1 MTPEEA
7 IRELRDHANLVLVGK
22 NPKLKKAMSMGIEAI
37 ERLARLIKLEI
48 VAPVAPYAKDLAE
61 QRNERKGR

>member
-7 IRELRDHANLVLVGK
+7 IRELRDHADLVLVDK

-37 ERLARLIKLEI
+37 ERLAKLIKLGI
-48 VAPVAPYAKDLAE
+48 IAPTAPVVTE
-61 QRNERKGR
+61 

>member
-7 IRELRDHANLVLVGK
+7 IKELRDHADLVLVDK

-37 ERLARLIKLEI
+37 ERLTRLIQLEI
-48 VAPVAPYAKDLAE
+48 IAPTAPALTE
-61 QRNERKGR
+61 QKNERKGR